1 MKQTFLIWDIK
12 NLLAATSWIAGCR
25 LVALGPGDGDRYCDH
40 LMRLDAEDR
49 RFRFFSDPPEFMIA
63 LHAGAAVSDGRTVL
77 AWESEGEIRGAGE
90 LLADLA
96 TPTLGEL
103 AFSIERDWRHRGL
116 GSALMGE
123 MITIASDKRFAHLEL
138 EILPDN
144 KAMQAMAR
152 KYTSLSQERDG
163 NVIATIELSPKGP

>member
-1 MKQTFLIWDIK
+1 
-12 NLLAATSWIAGCR
+12 
-25 LVALGPGDGDRYCDH
+25 
-40 LMRLDAEDR
+40 MRLDAEDR
-49 RFRFFSDPPEFMIA
+49 QFRFFADPPEFMIA
-63 LHAGAAVSDGRTVL
+63 LHAGAAVSDGRAVL

-96 TPTLGEL
+96 VPKLGEL

-123 MITIASDKRFAHLEL
+123 MITLARNKRLSYLEL

-152 KYTSLSQERDG
+152 RYASRFQERDG
-163 NVIATIELSPKGP
+163 NVIATIELSPTGP